1 MEDIMKKLIEWLKSF
16 FGYLSMDLTVDEVK
30 PIKATE
36 PKKAAV
42 VKGPA
47 VKYSKDAKPT
57 AITKAQL
64 NKLTKAKIEEEG
76 RKLGIEVDKRK
87 KKAELVDQVFKAS
100 KEVLK

>member
-1 MEDIMKKLIEWLKSF
+1 MKKLIEWLKSL
-16 FGYLSMDLTVDEVK
+16 FGQTVEVK
-30 PIKATE
+30 PIKVTE

-87 KKAELVDQVFKAS
+87 KKADLVDQVFKAS

>member
-1 MEDIMKKLIEWLKSF
+1 MEDIMRKLIELLKGL
-16 FGYLSMDLTVDEVK
+16 FGQTVDVK
-30 PIKATE
+30 PIKITE
-36 PKKAAV
+36 PKKAATA
-42 VKGPA
+42 KGPA
-47 VKYSKDAKPT
+47 VKFVKDAKPT

-100 KEVLK
+100 KEALK

>member
-1 MEDIMKKLIEWLKSF
+1 MNRLIEWLKGL
-16 FGYLSMDLTVDEVK
+16 FGIKTEVK
-30 PIKATE
+30 KNYGDLKIQ
-36 PKKAAV
+36 PKKAEKA
-42 VKGPA
+42 KAPA

-87 KKAELVDQVFKAS
+87 KKADLVDQVFKAS
-100 KEVLK
+100 KEALK

>member
-1 MEDIMKKLIEWLKSF
+1 MEDIMKKLIDWLKSL
-16 FGYLSMDLTVDEVK
+16 FGKTEVK
-30 PIKATE
+30 PVNPKTE

-42 VKGPA
+42 AKGPA
-47 VKYSKDAKPT
+47 VKAKFVKDSKPT

-100 KEVLK
+100 KEALK